1 MHPIEAVAQEEL
13 GRSLSGWDRL
23 RLGLFGVWLVLLLTA
38 FTVGHRETP
47 LHVLETAVA
56 EGRVDSVVVV
66 GAAPSGQGWST
77 QAVRWQDGLVRRT
90 TEAAVGMPG
99 DGAVVGQPSRD
110 EDLGVLLS
118 RTDPGLE
125 VRRSE
130 QGFGAPYGT
139 LLGWQVPTWVALT
152 ALAASLLQL
161 GYLVN
166 VPTTWRA
173 TRWAW
178 FWIMAVPVVG
188 TALLLLLSG
197 RTPGLRP
204 PAAPE
209 RRLTGGWAFLLS
221 SAATTFLSGATM
233 TLGL

>member
-1 MHPIEAVAQEEL
+1 MQQALAPEVGH
-13 GRSLSGWDRL
+13 RSSGWDRL
-23 RLGLFGVWLVLLLTA
+23 RLSLFGVWLLLLLTTFA
-38 FTVGHRETP
+38 VGHRETP

-56 EGRVDSVVVV
+56 DGRVDSVVVV

-77 QAVRWQDGLVRRT
+77 QVVRWQDGLVRRT
-90 TEAAVGMPG
+90 TQASVGSPA
-99 DGAVVGQPSRD
+99 DGVGVGVGQPARD

-118 RTDPGLE
+118 RADPGLD

-130 QGFGAPYGT
+130 QGSGAPYGQ

-152 ALAASLLQL
+152 GLVAVLVQLA
-161 GYLVN
+161 YLVN

-178 FWIMAVPVVG
+178 FWIMAVPLVG

-197 RTPGLRP
+197 RTPGLP
-204 PAAPE
+204 PPRAPE
-209 RRLTGGWAFLLS
+209 RRLTGGWAFLFS